1 MIGEGGDRVRN
12 WQNVADEANKE
23 RERLATGLK
32 EERLENDKLRQKL
45 EFNSRE
51 SNAVGQEVLTIR
63 KFYEEK
69 ITEMQNVNNSKLQAV
84 KEDLRSMKDEK
95 KIVKDRMND
104 QLMEHE
110 NFEDTLR
117 NELERTINYY
127 EGHVNGLK
135 RDNQTLV
142 NRFTALQETITIK

>member
-1 MIGEGGDRVRN
+1 MRN

-51 SNAVGQEVLTIR
+51 SKSVGEEVLTLR

-69 ITEMQNVNNSKLQAV
+69 ITEMQNVNNGKLQTV

-104 QLMEHE
+104 QLM
-110 NFEDTLR
+110 
-117 NELERTINYY
+117 
-127 EGHVNGLK
+127 
-135 RDNQTLV
+135 
-142 NRFTALQETITIK
+142 

>member
-51 SNAVGQEVLTIR
+51 SNAVGCWRFISENCYLP
-63 KFYEEK
+63 EK
-69 ITEMQNVNNSKLQAV
+69 A
-84 KEDLRSMKDEK
+84 
-95 KIVKDRMND
+95 
-104 QLMEHE
+104 
-110 NFEDTLR
+110 
-117 NELERTINYY
+117 Y
-127 EGHVNGLK
+127 
-135 RDNQTLV
+135 
-142 NRFTALQETITIK
+142 

>member
-69 ITEMQNVNNSKLQAV
+69 ITEMQNVNNGKLQAV

-104 QLMEHE
+104 QLM
-110 NFEDTLR
+110 
-117 NELERTINYY
+117 
-127 EGHVNGLK
+127 
-135 RDNQTLV
+135 
-142 NRFTALQETITIK
+142 